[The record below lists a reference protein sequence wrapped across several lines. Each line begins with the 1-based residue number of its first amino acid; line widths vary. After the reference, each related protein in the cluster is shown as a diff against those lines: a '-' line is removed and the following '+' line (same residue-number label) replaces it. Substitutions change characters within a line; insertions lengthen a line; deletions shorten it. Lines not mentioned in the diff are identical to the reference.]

1 MTEIGKAYG
10 GALFRLAREEGLDET
25 IGQQFDVL
33 CGALGEDPDYVRLM
47 TTPTLKKT
55 RRLEILQETFGGRLH
70 DYLMNFLSIL
80 VENNTFAE
88 VFACREEYRRLF
100 NQAHGIVTVTAYTAV
115 EMDGDLSARL
125 CEKLEKTLGKK
136 VELTLR
142 TDPSMLGGVRLEM
155 EGERLDGS
163 VRARLDGIRAALF
176 GAKA

>member
-25 IGQQFDVL
+25 IGGQLDIL

-47 TTPTLKKT
+47 MTPTLKKT
-55 RRLEILQETFGGRLH
+55 KRLEILQETFGGKLH
-70 DYLMNFLSIL
+70 GYLMNFLSIL
-80 VENNTFAE
+80 VENGTFAE
-88 VFACREEYRRLF
+88 IFACREEYRRLF
-100 NQAHGIVTVTAYTAV
+100 NQSHGIVTVTACTAV
-115 EMDGDLSARL
+115 EMEPALAEALRQ
-125 CEKLEKTLGKK
+125 KLAQTLGKQ
-136 VELTLR
+136 VELTLKV
-142 TDPSMLGGVRLEM
+142 DPSMLGGVRLEM